1 MLLEKLVAARFLR
14 FASSAWAA
22 MSALFTMTGGGGGG
36 GDFGFEP
43 MSIENVVFVCASE
56 ALEGEVADVRECL
69 QVGEH
74 GPHVSSGAPN
84 MHRVMVRCHAAKVST
99 DVEDLLEGV
108 RAAAG
113 HGHDVVGGGGDDVAV
128 EKAVAF
134 YAIEVGGVVGEEVV
148 GVVAHGREKL
158 KF

>member
-1 MLLEKLVAARFLR
+1 
-14 FASSAWAA
+14 